1 MELKIEYLPIADLK
15 PYERNT
21 RKHGEE
27 DVEGII
33 KSIEKCGFN
42 DPIGIWSDK
51 NIIVEGHGRLMA
63 AKQLGMETVPCIRLD
78 HLDDKGRREYAILHN
93 ATAELSIWD
102 KDFLAMEL
110 PELDLDDFNLDFGI
124 DTDTGEDYSPD
135 EFGDEFTLA
144 DGDKPEICQ
153 MTFTL
158 HQRQKELIEYALSV
172 VKDNITE
179 TFGNTNGNGNALY
192 EVVRQWAEQ
201 RK

>member
-1 MELKIEYLPIADLK
+1 MELKIEYIAVEDLK

-21 RKHGEE
+21 RKHCEE

-110 PELDLDDFNLDFGI
+110 PELDLDDFNFDFGI
-124 DTDTGEDYSPD
+124 DTDAEEEISPD
-135 EFGDEFTLA
+135 EFGEDFSLP

-153 MTFTL
+153 MTFTI
-158 HQRQKELIEYALSV
+158 HQQQKELIEYALSA
-172 VKDNITE
+172 VKDEITE
-179 TFGNTNGNGNALY
+179 TFGNTNSNGNALY
-192 EVVRQWAEQ
+192 EVIRQWAEQ

>member
-1 MELKIEYLPIADLK
+1 MELKIEYLPISDLK

-21 RKHGEE
+21 RKHGDE

-93 ATAELSIWD
+93 ATAELSFWD

-110 PELDLDDFNLDFGI
+110 PELDLDDFDFDFGI
-124 DTDTGEDYSPD
+124 DTDAGEDYSPD